1 MAKKTG
7 STPANKNAGR
17 KLRIAL
23 VTDAWLPQVNGVVRS
38 LQTTI
43 KHLEAR
49 GHEVTPITPL
59 DFKTIPCPTY
69 PEIRLAVFPKSRVWA
84 LLENMQPDCIHIATE
99 GPIGFA
105 ARSYCLKRGLPF
117 TTAFHTR
124 FPEYVA
130 ARSPIPESWGYKFM
144 RWFHAPSQAV
154 MVPSQSMIDTLKANH
169 FENAA
174 LWSRGV
180 DLGKFKTTGGAKPKT
195 YEGLKGPIALCT
207 GRVAVEK
214 NLEAFLSMD
223 WDGSKVIV
231 GDGPA
236 RAHLEEKYPE
246 VIFTGKLSDE
256 DMVAH
261 LQNADVFVF
270 PSKSETFGNVVTEAL
285 ACGLPVAAFDV
296 TGPKDILGQAKD
308 ISKVGALAKGE
319 DAAALSKAAKL
330 ALKAD
335 RAACRAHAETFSWE
349 SVTDQFEGHLAPITE
364 QDLADMKIAS

>member
-1 MAKKTG
+1 MPTH
-7 STPANKNAGR
+7 NKQNMH
-17 KLRIAL
+17 IAL
-23 VTDAWLPQVNGVVRS
+23 ITDAWLPQVNGVVRS

-43 KHLEAR
+43 THLEGR
-49 GHEVTPITPL
+49 GHKVTPITPL

-69 PEIRLAVFPKSRVWA
+69 PEIRLSVFCKSRVWA
-84 LLENMQPDCIHIATE
+84 LLDNMQPDCIHIATE

-124 FPEYVA
+124 FPEYIA

-144 RWFHAPSQAV
+144 NWFHRPSQAV
-154 MVPSQSMIDTLKANH
+154 MVPSQSMIDCLTENG
-169 FENAA
+169 FTNAA

-180 DLGKFKTTGGAKPKT
+180 DLSKFNATKSAEPAIYKN
-195 YEGLKGPIALCT
+195 LKRPIAICT

-214 NLEAFLSMD
+214 NLETFLKMD
-223 WDGSKVIV
+223 FNGSKVIV

-236 RAHLEEKYPE
+236 RAELESKYPD
-246 VIFTGKLSDE
+246 VTFTGKLSDE

-261 LQNADVFVF
+261 LQNADIFVF

-296 TGPKDILGQAKD
+296 TGPKDILGRAND
-308 ISKVGALAKGE
+308 VSKVGALAENKDNAG
-319 DAAALSKAAKL
+319 DANDLAKAAKA
-330 ALKAD
+330 ALKTAD
-335 RAACRAHAETFSWE
+335 PKACRAHAETFSWE
-349 SVTDQFEGHLAPITE
+349 SVTDQFVSHLAPITE
-364 QDLADMKIAS
+364 QDLADMKQAS

>member
-1 MAKKTG
+1 MPQHPKSPKHH
-7 STPANKNAGR
+7 
-17 KLRIAL
+17 IAL

-43 KHLEAR
+43 QHLEAR
-49 GHEVTPITPL
+49 GHKVTTISPL

-69 PEIRLAVFPKSRVWA
+69 PEIRLAIFAKSRVWA

-99 GPIGFA
+99 GPLGFA
-105 ARSYCLKRGLPF
+105 ARSFCLKRGLPF

-130 ARSPIPESWGYKFM
+130 ARTPIPEAWGYKFM

-154 MVPSQSMIDTLKANH
+154 MVPSQSMIDCLA
-169 FENAA
+169 ENGFTNAV

-180 DLGKFKTTGGAKPKT
+180 DLAKFSAEKSAPAT
-195 YEGLKGPIALCT
+195 YNGLKRPIALCT

-214 NLEAFLSMD
+214 NLEAFLSMPF
-223 WDGSKVIV
+223 DGTKVIV

-236 RAHLEEKYPE
+236 RPQLEAKYPD
-246 VIFTGKLSDE
+246 VIFTGKLSDA

-261 LQNADVFVF
+261 LQGADVFVF

-296 TGPKDILGQAKD
+296 TGPKDILGQAKN
-308 ISKVGALAKGE
+308 ISKIGSLAQGN
-319 DAAALSKAAKL
+319 DAAALAEATKQ
-330 ALKAD
+330 ALKTAD
-335 RAACRAHAETFSWE
+335 RTACRKHAETFSWAA
-349 SVTDQFEGHLAPITE
+349 VTDQFFSHLAPITE
-364 QDLADMKIAS
+364 QDLAEMKIAS

>member
-1 MAKKTG
+1 MPTH
-7 STPANKNAGR
+7 NKQ
-17 KLRIAL
+17 KMHIAL
-23 VTDAWLPQVNGVVRS
+23 ITDAWLPQVNGVVRS

-43 KHLEAR
+43 KHLEGR
-49 GHEVTPITPL
+49 GHKVTPITPL

-69 PEIRLAVFPKSRVWA
+69 PEIRLAIFCKSRVWA
-84 LLENMQPDCIHIATE
+84 LLDNMQPDCIHIATE

-105 ARSYCLKRGLPF
+105 ARSYCLKHGLPF

-144 RWFHAPSQAV
+144 NWFHRPSQAV
-154 MVPSQSMIDTLKANH
+154 MVPSQSMIECLTENG
-169 FENAA
+169 FTNAA

-180 DLGKFKTTGGAKPKT
+180 DLSKFNTTKSAEPAIYKT
-195 YEGLKGPIALCT
+195 LKRPIAICT

-214 NLEAFLSMD
+214 NLEAFLGMD
-223 WDGSKVIV
+223 FDGSKVIV

-236 RAHLEEKYPE
+236 RAELEAKYPD
-246 VIFTGKLSDE
+246 VTFTGKLSDE

-261 LQNADVFVF
+261 LQNADIFTF

-296 TGPKDILGQAKD
+296 TGPKDILGRAKD
-308 ISKVGALAKGE
+308 VSKVGALAKNGSSN
-319 DAAALSKAAKL
+319 AL
-330 ALKAD
+330 ALATKEALKTAD

-349 SVTDQFEGHLAPITE
+349 SVTDQFVSHLAPITD
-364 QDLADMKIAS
+364 QDIADMKQAS